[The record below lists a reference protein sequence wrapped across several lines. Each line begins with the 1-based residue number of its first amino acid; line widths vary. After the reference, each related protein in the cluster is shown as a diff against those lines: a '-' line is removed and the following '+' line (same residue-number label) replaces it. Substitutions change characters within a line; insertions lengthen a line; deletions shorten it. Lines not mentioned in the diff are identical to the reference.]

1 LHKLVKFLLFM
12 FFPSTVSHFMLLF
25 ISEYYLKDDSQ
36 IEYTN
41 QTLKQ
46 YLYTY
51 YNYRQ
56 NNWSD
61 LLLLAGF
68 TYNNMSSATTSI
80 FPFFV
85 NKGYYLNINVHSKYN
100 IIFSYTHNFDMDIN
114 NLQNTLKAKI
124 SAIQQ

>member
-1 LHKLVKFLLFM
+1 MYKIQTAVLQILWISSNSRMPIELNIYRLYQENSPFSRIVDTITLHKLVKFLLFM

-25 ISEYYLKDDSQ
+25 TFEYYLKGDSQ

-46 YLYTY
+46 YLYVY
-51 YNYRQ
+51 
-56 NNWSD
+56 
-61 LLLLAGF
+61 
-68 TYNNMSSATTSI
+68 
-80 FPFFV
+80 
-85 NKGYYLNINVHSKYN
+85 SKYN
-100 IIFSYTHNFDMDIN
+100 IIFSYIHNFAMDIN

>member
-1 LHKLVKFLLFM
+1 M
-12 FFPSTVSHFMLLF
+12 FFPSTVSYFMLLF
-25 ISEYYLKDDSQ
+25 TFEYYLKDNSQ

-46 YLYTY
+46 YLYVY
-51 YNYRQ
+51 YNYQQ
-56 NNWSD
+56 NNWLD
-61 LLLLAGF
+61 LLLLAEF
-68 TYNNMSSATTSI
+68 TYNNISSATTSI

-85 NKGYYLNINVHSKYN
+85 NKDYYLNINVYSKYN
-100 IIFSYTHNFDMDIN
+100 IIFSYIHNFAMDIN